1 MPDNMKAVLYA
12 RVSSD
17 RQEQEDTV
25 QSQLGELRAALEDAG
40 VSDWQEFI
48 DEGYARDN
56 LVRPALDRLRDL
68 AAQRD
73 VSKVYVQA
81 PDRLASGARL
91 VILAEEFQ
99 EQDVDVVF
107 LKGSVESTPEGKL
120 LLHMQGAIAE
130 YERTKISERTRRGKL
145 YWARQGAM
153 VGGHAPYGYRF
164 IRRSDIHRA
173 RLEISEFQASVVREM
188 YRLVLEERLSTRGL
202 ARYLEGRA
210 IPTPRGANQWSPTTI
225 DRILRNPVYMGTFFY
240 QRTESALPSKRLSTD
255 PYKQSRKTGSKPRP
269 QGDWI
274 AIPVPVIVDEPVW
287 NAVQGQLRQ
296 NSLHSPRN
304 NKRHGYLLRGLVRC
318 PRCGGAYTGYSQ
330 KGYRGYRCQRRDP
343 TVSSTGQRCKP
354 GAVSAQRLEDAVW
367 DAISESLQ
375 QPQLLADEYRR
386 RLSEN
391 AGAQPFAEE
400 RKKLGIALKR
410 VAAQEDRVTEAYV
423 SEAMDLDRYKEEME
437 KLKSHRQELDRSQ
450 REIDQ
455 RQRQKQ
461 DTQKA
466 LAHLERFCHQVS
478 KGLTSLTFDERQQL
492 LRLVIERITVEN
504 GVARIDTV
512 IPPDQDNLR
521 NRYPE
526 PVEPPTALRQ
536 AQGDGYANYPGQV
549 GSPCLYERPHSP
561 R

>member
-73 VSKVYVQA
+73 VSKVYVQS

-99 EQDVDVVF
+99 EQGVDVVF

-164 IRRSDIHRA
+164 IRRIDIHRA
-173 RLEISEFQASVVREM
+173 RLEISETQASVVREM

-202 ARYLEGRA
+202 ARHLEARG

-225 DRILRNPVYMGTFFY
+225 DRILRNPVYRGTFFY
-240 QRTESALPSKRLSTD
+240 QRTESALPSKRLSAD

-274 AIPVPVIVDEPVW
+274 AIPVPVIVDESVW

-330 KGYRGYRCQRRDP
+330 KGNRGYRCQRRDP

-391 AGAQPFAEE
+391 AGAQPLAEE
-400 RKKLGIALKR
+400 RKKLGIVLKW
-410 VAAQEDRVTEAYV
+410 VAAQEVQVTI
-423 SEAMDLDRYKEEME
+423 SEAMDPSRYKEDMD
-437 KLKSHRQELDRSQ
+437 KLKSHRQDLDRSH

-455 RQRQKQ
+455 HQRQKR

-466 LAHLERFCHQVS
+466 LAHLEQFCHQVCQ
-478 KGLTSLTFDERQQL
+478 GLTPLTFDERQQPL
-492 LRLVIERITVEN
+492 HLVIERITVEN

-526 PVEPPTALRQ
+526 PVEGR
-536 AQGDGYANYPGQV
+536 
-549 GSPCLYERPHSP
+549 
-561 R
+561 

>member
-1 MPDNMKAVLYA
+1 MCEIQWAIPHYIDRSWSMPDNMKAVLYA

-73 VSKVYVQA
+73 VSKVYVQS

-99 EQDVDVVF
+99 EQGVDVVF

-164 IRRSDIHRA
+164 IRRIDIHRA
-173 RLEISEFQASVVREM
+173 RLEISETQASVVREM

-202 ARYLEGRA
+202 ARHLEARG

-225 DRILRNPVYMGTFFY
+225 DRILRNPVYRGTFFY
-240 QRTESALPSKRLSTD
+240 QRTESALPSKRLSAD

-330 KGYRGYRCQRRDP
+330 KGNRGYRCQRRDP

-400 RKKLGIALKR
+400 RKKLG
-410 VAAQEDRVTEAYV
+410 
-423 SEAMDLDRYKEEME
+423 
-437 KLKSHRQELDRSQ
+437 KSDPGPP
-450 REIDQ
+450 
-455 RQRQKQ
+455 
-461 DTQKA
+461 
-466 LAHLERFCHQVS
+466 S
-478 KGLTSLTFDERQQL
+478 KGTGNFLWVAEDPDAAWKVIAPHALHETNAYGEWMAEAGLGDENTTYKIFDDASALRAAGDYAVVTPDELIETARKMGPMDSVL
-492 LRLVIERITVEN
+492 LHPLIGGIDPDFSWECLRLVEQKVL
-504 GVARIDTV
+504 
-512 IPPDQDNLR
+512 P
-521 NRYPE
+521 
-526 PVEPPTALRQ
+526 AL
-536 AQGDGYANYPGQV
+536 G
-549 GSPCLYERPHSP
+549 
-561 R
+561 